1 MRRFY
6 PRLAATAIVLPALTG
21 AVAHAQAPAA
31 RPSPAATQ
39 NGAAAMPVRE
49 RPALG
54 STITVTPLGELP
66 ANENALSLL
75 DAAQADL
82 ISDRLDTGGL
92 STADPAR
99 MGAHGS
105 TWTQTRFRVGP
116 IDITDPDGAG
126 SPLVLPGLLA
136 WDRIDVATAIMPLDA
151 NAAGL
156 VVTFEPR
163 RPGRSWTRT
172 IEGGIAP
179 PGLLA
184 RRLTTNPPAIAR
196 LNSWNYGGLVA
207 GGPVQSD
214 RVGLVV
220 SGDWIRSSKFERSD
234 PTILDASSGSGFAH
248 LDITPSARDNV
259 RTIGWV
265 QRARAPLANRNAF
278 GEPAAADRRVAIHVQ
293 SLWERRLADHLS
305 WTAFG
310 SYTNRTRDT
319 EIPSAPSILI
329 ERLRDG
335 PVPALLNPRTGTEA
349 IWSAGTRLF
358 LPPLIAA
365 GRDQNVQVGFEV
377 SGATEES
384 RAGFSGMIGE
394 LVNGLP
400 ARVWSYAASGG
411 DSQWAKTSVAVYA
424 SDRMQ
429 LTPRIVLDG
438 SIRFESTG
446 GSAAGGANAVRWN
459 NWLPR
464 GSMRWEITDKAGLAA
479 FVGYGRYGYELPL
492 QYFAYGDA
500 NAETGTVYRW
510 KASNG
515 SAVPRAS
522 ELGDLIARV
531 GPGTGGNPQFSAID
545 PALKRPYMDEIAL
558 GFESRPRPS
567 TVLRLA
573 ALARREQ
580 QLAAVV
586 NVGVPISSY
595 TVIHI
600 PDPGVDLVS
609 PADDQPL
616 PVYNRSRQSFGADRY
631 LLTNPADDRA
641 TFVGVDATA
650 QTTTGHLFLLAGAT
664 AGRSEGWSGN
674 RGFQAIEND
683 QGVLGEL
690 FTDPNATVYAKGRLF
705 TERGYTIKIASVYQ
719 FPMDVRL
726 GIVARY
732 QDGQH
737 FARLVIVPDLNQGPE
752 AVRAFA
758 NGRTRFTYSMTLDG
772 RLQKG
777 FAIGGARVDAM
788 IDAYNLLNTATEVEE
803 FPVSGP
809 TSRLTAAVQ
818 PPRAIH
824 VGFRVTF

>member
-6 PRLAATAIVLPALTG
+6 PLLTSG
-21 AVAHAQAPAA
+21 AVVVCALA
-31 RPSPAATQ
+31 S
-39 NGAAAMPVRE
+39 AAAGAQTPPRE

-54 STITVTPLGELP
+54 STITVAPLAELP

-75 DAAQADL
+75 DGAQADL

-105 TWTQTRFRVGP
+105 TWTQTRFRIGP
-116 IDITDPDGAG
+116 VDFTDPDGAG
-126 SPLVLPGLLA
+126 SPLLLPGMLA
-136 WDRIDVATAIMPLDA
+136 WDRIDVATGLMPLDA

-156 VVTFEPR
+156 AVTFEPR
-163 RPGRSWTRT
+163 RPGRAWTRT
-172 IEGGIAP
+172 VDGGIAP

-184 RRLTTNPPAIAR
+184 RRVTTNPPAIAR
-196 LNSWNYGGLVA
+196 LNSWGYGGLFA
-207 GGPVQSD
+207 GGPITSD

-220 SGDWIRSSKFERSD
+220 SGDWTRSSKFERAD
-234 PTILDASSGSGFAH
+234 PTVLDASVGSGFAH
-248 LDITPSARDNV
+248 LEITPSPRDNV

-265 QRARAPLANRNAF
+265 QRARSPFANRNAF
-278 GEPAAADRRVAIHVQ
+278 GQPAAADRRIAVHLQ
-293 SLWERRLADHLS
+293 SMWERRLTDHLS

-310 SYTNRTRDT
+310 SYTSRTRET
-319 EIPSAPSILI
+319 EVASAPSIVI

-335 PVPALLNPRTGTEA
+335 PVPSLLNPRTGSDA
-349 IWSAGTRLF
+349 IWSAGSRVV
-358 LPPLIAA
+358 LPSFGVGERA
-365 GRDQNVQVGFEV
+365 QNVQVGFEA
-377 SGATEES
+377 SGGTEES

-394 LVNGLP
+394 LLNGLP
-400 ARVWSYAASGG
+400 ARVWSYAATGR
-411 DSQWAKTSVAVYA
+411 DSHWEKTSVAAYA
-424 SDRMQ
+424 SDRMA

-446 GSAAGGANAVRWN
+446 GSADGASNAVRWN

-464 GSMRWEITDKAGLAA
+464 GSLRWEITDKAGLAA
-479 FVGYGRYGYELPL
+479 FIGYGRYGYELPL
-492 QYFAYGDA
+492 QYFAYGDE
-500 NAETGTVYRW
+500 NAETGAVYRW
-510 KASNG
+510 TASNV
-515 SAVPRAS
+515 SAAPRAGD
-522 ELGDLIARV
+522 LGDLIARV
-531 GPGTGGNPQFSAID
+531 GPGSGGNPQFSAID
-545 PALKRPYMDEIAL
+545 PALKRPYMDEIAM

-586 NVGVPISSY
+586 NVGVPITSY
-595 TVIHI
+595 NLTYI

-616 PVYNRSRQSFGADRY
+616 PVYNRSRASFGADRY
-631 LLTNPADDRA
+631 LLTNPEDDRA
-641 TFVGVDATA
+641 TFVGVDLTA
-650 QTTTGHLFLLAGAT
+650 ETTIEHMFLLAGAT

-690 FTDPNATVYAKGRLF
+690 FTDPNATTYAKGRLF
-705 TERGYTIKIASVYQ
+705 TERGYTLKTAGVYE

-726 GIVARY
+726 GVVARY

-752 AVRAFA
+752 AIRAFA
-758 NGRTRFTYSMTLDG
+758 NGRTRFTYSMTIDA

-777 FAIGGARVDAM
+777 FAVGGTHIDAM
-788 IDAYNLLNTATEVEE
+788 IDAYNLLNTAKEVEE
-803 FPVSGP
+803 FPVTGP